1 VTPVSQITIWPQ
13 GKGHLD
19 ELFSVLENPQG
30 AMKRK
35 LLPAVVTVA
44 LMLAGSMPA
53 AAQQRYIVR
62 TTGGLN
68 SVLNLC
74 LSANCQVQGS
84 LDGPIGQT
92 YLVTSTDNIL
102 QALLGGV
109 VNLLEALLGI
119 QSIEQDQAL
128 PIPLPPINNAPYGLT
143 DTAPVNYFGS
153 VVTHG
158 YAAQPAGQIIRL
170 TDAHN
175 GFGVAGTGIVAVID
189 TGVDVNHPVL
199 APVLLPG
206 YDFTRNQ
213 PGASE
218 WLDQQNGTPC
228 ESSAGQPSGA
238 VQQESAAILDQESAA
253 ILDGPPCGAFGH
265 GTMTSGVVHLVAP
278 HAHILPLK
286 AFSSGGSGYL
296 SNIIAALYYAVQ
308 HNANVVNMSFDLST
322 PSPALSQ
329 AVSHANRANVVLIA
343 AAGNEN
349 TSARVY
355 PAALNGH
362 VMGIAST
369 TDWDAR
375 SSFSNY
381 GSADVWIAAP
391 GEYVISTF
399 PGGGYAAASG
409 TSFSSPLVAGT
420 AALLLDAKSGLN
432 QSQAASALSH
442 ARPLTP
448 DLNHGRLDAY
458 QAISAWKS
466 SGSSWWW

>member
-1 VTPVSQITIWPQ
+1 
-13 GKGHLD
+13 
-19 ELFSVLENPQG
+19 
-30 AMKRK
+30 MKRK
-35 LLPAVVTVA
+35 LLSAVVIAVMTLAASKPAV
-44 LMLAGSMPA
+44 
-53 AAQQRYIVR
+53 AQQRYIVR

-84 LDGPIGQT
+84 LDGPVGQT
-92 YLVTSTDNIL
+92 YLVTSTGNIL
-102 QALLGGV
+102 QALVGGV

-119 QSIEQDQAL
+119 QSIEPDQAL
-128 PIPLPPINNAPYGLT
+128 PIPLPPINNAPYGLS
-143 DTAPVNYFGS
+143 DTAAVNYFGS

-170 TDAHN
+170 TDAQK
-175 GFGVAGTGIVAVID
+175 GFGVSGAGVVAVID

-199 APVLLPG
+199 VPVLLPG

-218 WLDQQNGTPC
+218 WLDMPLQSGT
-228 ESSAGQPSGA
+228 SGQPSGV
-238 VQQESAAILDQESAA
+238 VQQSSAAILDQSSAA
-253 ILDGPPCGAFGH
+253 ILDGQPCGAFGH

-278 HAHILPLK
+278 KAKILPLK
-286 AFSSGGSGYL
+286 AFSANGTGYL
-296 SNIIAALYYAVQ
+296 SNIVAALYYAVQ
-308 HNANVVNMSFDLST
+308 HNANVVNMSVDLSM

-329 AVSHANRANVVLIA
+329 AVSYANRANVVLVA
-343 AAGNEN
+343 AAGNQN

-355 PAALNGH
+355 PAAFNGN
-362 VMGIAST
+362 VMGVAST

-399 PGGGYAAASG
+399 PGGSYAAASG

-420 AALLLDAKSGLN
+420 AALLLNAKAGLN
-432 QSQAASALSH
+432 QSQAATALAH
-442 ARPLTP
+442 GRLLTP

-466 SGSSWWW
+466 SGSWWDR